1 MREIYLAGGCYWGVQ
16 KYCDNIRGVI
26 STEVGFANG
35 SVGDPYYALV
45 KKGGTGYAETVR
57 VVYSDSLPLRA
68 LLRLFFRII
77 DPTVLDR
84 QGHDVGNQYR
94 TGVYFTDPADEAI
107 IREELARLSESCAL
121 PVVTEC
127 EPLRNFYSA
136 EEYHQKY
143 LDKNPGGYCHVPLS
157 EIQWVKGVDPDDYAQ

>member
-1 MREIYLAGGCYWGVQ
+1 MKEIYLAGGCYWGVQ

-35 SVGDPYYALV
+35 KVENPYYALV
-45 KKGGTGYAETVR
+45 KKGDTGYAETVK

-84 QGHDVGNQYR
+84 QGHDIGNQYR

-107 IREELARLSESCAL
+107 IREELTRLSESYSL
-121 PVVTEC
+121 PIVTEC
-127 EPLRNFYSA
+127 APLRNFYTA

-157 EIQWVKGVDPDDYAQ
+157 AIEWVKGVDPSDYAK

>member
-1 MREIYLAGGCYWGVQ
+1 MKEIYLAGGCYWGVQ

-35 SVGDPYYALV
+35 RVDNPYYALV
-45 KKGGTGYAETVR
+45 KKGDTGFAETVR
-57 VVYSDSLPLRA
+57 VVYGDTLPLRA

-94 TGVYFTDPADEAI
+94 TGVYFKDPADETI
-107 IREELARLSESCAL
+107 IRKELARLAESYSL
-121 PVVTEC
+121 PIVTEC
-127 EPLRNFYSA
+127 APLKSFYTA

-157 EIQWVKGVDPDDYAQ
+157 AIEWVKGVDPSDYAQ

>member
-1 MREIYLAGGCYWGVQ
+1 MKEIYLAGGCYWGVQ
-16 KYCDNIRGVI
+16 KYCDNIRGVV

-35 SVGDPYYALV
+35 NVDNPYYALV
-45 KKGGTGYAETVR
+45 KKGSTGYAETVK
-57 VVYSDSLPLRA
+57 VAYDDSLSLRA

-77 DPTVLDR
+77 DPTIRDR

-94 TGVYFTDPADEAI
+94 TGIYFTDPKDEEI
-107 IREELARLSESCAL
+107 IREELSAL
-121 PVVTEC
+121 QENYSLPLVTEC
-127 EPLRNFYSA
+127 APLKCFYTA

-157 EIQWVKGVDPDDYAQ
+157 EIEWVKGVDPNDYA